1 MLTARDIN
9 ASLRRWW
16 NVTSSGEGRDHTETS
31 LGGETD
37 HRSTPLNETCCT
49 TSLPRLNERKKEMYA
64 SSSLTVQ
71 PVVLKTLRDLHQLQS
86 LCRCCEIFF
95 FVWIKSENII
105 QHFIIASMSTTNNHE
120 SQTTAPTFKIIL
132 SPNRYCHAVTDRVWA
147 MKITAN

>member
-1 MLTARDIN
+1 MVKCDFQRGRTG
-9 ASLRRWW
+9 SYW
-16 NVTSSGEGRDHTETS
+16 NESSRGNGSQIHPTERKPAVQYHTSKVKWK
-31 LGGETD
+31 
-37 HRSTPLNETCCT
+37 
-49 TSLPRLNERKKEMYA
+49 KKEMYA
-64 SSSLTVQ
+64 SSSLTVR

-86 LCRCCEIFF
+86 LCSCGEIFV

-120 SQTTAPTFKIIL
+120 SQTTAPTFNIIL

>member
-31 LGGETD
+31 LAEETD
-37 HRSTPLNETCCT
+37 PPHWTKPAVQYH
-49 TSLPRLNERKKEMYA
+49 TSKVKWKKKEMYA
-64 SSSLTVQ
+64 SSSLTVR

-86 LCRCCEIFF
+86 LCSCGEIFV

-120 SQTTAPTFKIIL
+120 SQTTAPTFNIIL